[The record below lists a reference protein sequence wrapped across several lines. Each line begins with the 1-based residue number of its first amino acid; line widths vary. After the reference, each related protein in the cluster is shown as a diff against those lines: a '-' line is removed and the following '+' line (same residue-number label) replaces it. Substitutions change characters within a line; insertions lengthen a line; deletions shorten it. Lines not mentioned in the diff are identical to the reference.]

1 MTKKDLAMVAITKG
15 GVEIARQL
23 RDHFSEADFLISEKF
38 TAAAGGSVIPL
49 KGPLSKNVGEF
60 FHVYDKI
67 VFLVSLGAVVRL
79 IAPHLKD
86 KHVDPAVL
94 VVDDR
99 AQFVISVLS
108 GHVGGANAFTETVAK
123 ALGAIPVITTAS
135 DVGKTIPV
143 DILGRE
149 LGWTLEGDENVTRV
163 SACVVNEEPVA
174 FLQETGEKNWWTR
187 PTPLPS
193 NIDCFASLEALMAQ
207 EIGRPP
213 VEKEADSTHRW
224 AGKRYGAY
232 LVVTD
237 RSRSSFPGQMQ
248 DRTVLYRPK
257 SLDLG
262 MGCDRGTP
270 LEEIEELIGTT
281 LEKNGLSMASVRA
294 LATLDQKSN
303 EPAFLQLCEKYGW
316 RLVTFSKEELQ
327 QVEGILTPSAVVERW
342 VGTPSVSEAAAL
354 RSSGASTLLISKVK
368 AKRATLAVAR
378 VVLNKE

>member
-15 GVEIARQL
+15 GVEMARRL
-23 RDHFSEADFLISEKF
+23 RGHFPQGDFLVSEKF
-38 TAAAGGSVIPL
+38 AEAAGAGAIPL
-49 KGPLSKNVGEF
+49 KGPLSKNVGDF
-60 FHVYDKI
+60 FHAYDKI

-123 ALGAIPVITTAS
+123 ALGAAPVITTAS

-149 LGWTLEGDENVTRV
+149 LGWTLERDENVTRV
-163 SACVVNEEPVA
+163 SASVVNEEPVA

-187 PTPLPS
+187 PTPLPT
-193 NIDCFASLEALMAQ
+193 NIDCFASLGVLMEQ
-207 EIGRPP
+207 
-213 VEKEADSTHRW
+213 EADNTHRQT
-224 AGKRYGAY
+224 GKRYGAY

-237 RSRSSFPGQMQ
+237 RRRNVFPGSMQ
-248 DRTVLYRPK
+248 DRIVLYRPK

-270 LEEIEELIGTT
+270 LEEIEALVRTT
-281 LEKNGLSMASVRA
+281 LDENGLVMASVRA
-294 LATLDQKSN
+294 LATLDQKSD

-316 RLVTFSKEELQ
+316 RMVTFTKEELQ
-327 QVEGILTPSAVVERW
+327 QVEGILTPSAVVEKW

-354 RSSGASTLLISKVK
+354 RSSGASGLLTPKVK

-378 VVLNKE
+378 VAFPPPSLPRKGGG

>member
-1 MTKKDLAMVAITKG
+1 MSKDLAIVAITKG

-23 RDHFSEADFLISEKF
+23 RDHFAEADFLISEKF
-38 TAAAGGSVIPL
+38 SAAAGEGVIPL

-60 FHVYDKI
+60 FHAYDKI

-108 GHVGGANAFTETVAK
+108 GHVGGANAFTEMVAK
-123 ALGAIPVITTAS
+123 ALGAAPVITTAS

-163 SACVVNEEPVA
+163 SASVVNEEPVA

-187 PTPLPS
+187 PTQLPS
-193 NIDCFASLEALMAQ
+193 NIECFASLEALT
-207 EIGRPP
+207 
-213 VEKEADSTHRW
+213 EKERT
-224 AGKRYGAY
+224 GKRHAAY
-232 LVVTD
+232 LVATD
-237 RSRSSFPGQMQ
+237 RSRDVFPKSMQ
-248 DRTVLYRPK
+248 DRIVLYRPK
-257 SLDLG
+257 SLDIG

-270 LEEIEELIGTT
+270 IEEIEELIRTTFEKNSLAMRSVRSLTT
-281 LEKNGLSMASVRA
+281 LDRKK
-294 LATLDQKSN
+294 D

-316 RLVTFSKEELQ
+316 RMVTFIKEELQ
-327 QVEGILTPSAVVERW
+327 QVEGVLTPSAVVEKW
-342 VGTPSVSEAAAL
+342 VGTPSVSEAAVL
-354 RSSGASTLLISKVK
+354 RSSGATSLLVPKVK

-378 VVLNKE
+378 VVF

>member
-1 MTKKDLAMVAITKG
+1 MQMSKDLAIVAITKG
-15 GVEIARQL
+15 GMEIARRL

-38 TAAAGGSVIPL
+38 AAAAGEGVIPL

-60 FHVYDKI
+60 FHAYDKI

-123 ALGAIPVITTAS
+123 ALGAAPVITTAS

-143 DILGRE
+143 DILGWE
-149 LGWTLEGDENVTRV
+149 LGWILEGEEHVTRV
-163 SACVVNEEPVA
+163 SASVVNEEPVA
-174 FLQETGEKNWWTR
+174 FLQETGEKSWWTR
-187 PTPLPS
+187 PTPLPP
-193 NIDCFASLEALMAQ
+193 NIECFTSLEALMAQ

-213 VEKEADSTHRW
+213 VAKEGF
-224 AGKRYGAY
+224 GKRYGAY
-232 LVVTD
+232 LIVTD

-270 LEEIEELIGTT
+270 IEEIEELIGTT

-294 LATLDQKSN
+294 LATLDQKSD
-303 EPAFLQLCEKYGW
+303 EPAFLQLCEKNGW
-316 RLVTFSKEELQ
+316 KLVAFSKEELQ
-327 QVEGILTPSAVVERW
+327 QVEGILTPSAVVEKW

-354 RSSGASTLLISKVK
+354 RSSGASALLIPKVK

-378 VVLNKE
+378 VVFS

>member
-1 MTKKDLAMVAITKG
+1 MTKKDLAIVAITKG
-15 GVEIARQL
+15 GVEIARRL

-38 TAAAGGSVIPL
+38 ASAAGEGVVPL
-49 KGPLSKNVGEF
+49 RGPLSKNVGEF
-60 FHVYDKI
+60 FHAYDKI

-123 ALGAIPVITTAS
+123 ALGAAPVITTAS

-149 LGWTLEGDENVTRV
+149 LGWTLEGEEHVTRV
-163 SACVVNEEPVA
+163 SASVVNEEPVA
-174 FLQETGEKNWWTR
+174 FLQETGEKSWWTR
-187 PTPLPS
+187 PTPLPP
-193 NIDCFASLEALMAQ
+193 NIECFTSLEALM
-207 EIGRPP
+207 
-213 VEKEADSTHRW
+213 EKEGF
-224 AGKRYGAY
+224 GKRYGAY

-294 LATLDQKSN
+294 LATLDQKSD
-303 EPAFLQLCEKYGW
+303 ERAFLQLCEKNDW
-316 RLVTFSKEELQ
+316 KLVAFSKEELQ
-327 QVEGILTPSAVVERW
+327 QVEGILTPSAVVEKW

-354 RSSGASTLLISKVK
+354 RSSGASALLVPKVK

-378 VVLNKE
+378 VVFS

>member
-1 MTKKDLAMVAITKG
+1 MKKDLAVVAITKG
-15 GVEIARQL
+15 GVEIARRL
-23 RDHFSEADFLISEKF
+23 RDHFSQADFLISEKF
-38 TAAAGGSVIPL
+38 AGAVGEGVIPL
-49 KGPLSKNVGEF
+49 KGSLSKNVGDF
-60 FHVYDKI
+60 FHAYDKI
-67 VFLVSLGAVVRL
+67 VFLVSLGAVIRL

-86 KHVDPAVL
+86 KHVDPAIL

-99 AQFVISVLS
+99 AEFVISVLS
-108 GHVGGANAFTETVAK
+108 GHVGGANAFTETVAT
-123 ALGAIPVITTAS
+123 ALGATPVITTAS

-163 SACVVNEEPVA
+163 SACVVNEEPIA
-174 FLQETGEKNWWTR
+174 FLQETGEKHWWNR

-193 NIDCFASLEALMAQ
+193 NIDCFTSLPALTEREQA
-207 EIGRPP
+207 GRGY
-213 VEKEADSTHRW
+213 S
-224 AGKRYGAY
+224 AY

-237 RSRSSFPGQMQ
+237 RSRNVFPESMQ
-248 DRTVLYRPK
+248 ERIVLYRPK

-270 LEEIEELIGTT
+270 LEEIEALIRTT
-281 LEKNGLSMASVRA
+281 FAQHQLEWKAIRT
-294 LATLDQKSN
+294 LATLDLKSD
-303 EPAFLQLCEKYGW
+303 EPAFLQLCEKNGW

-327 QVEGILTPSAVVERW
+327 QVEGILTPSAVVEKW

-354 RSSGASTLLISKVK
+354 RSSGASGLLIPKVK

-378 VVLNKE
+378 VVF